1 MLDYLKSIGL
11 PVNPLS
17 KKIMSA
23 SEMIAYHHT
32 LESNRNHIDYE
43 IDGSVIKVNNYKKE
57 SDWG

>member
-17 KKIMSA
+17 KKITSA

-32 LESNRNHIDYE
+32 LESNRNIDYE
-43 IDGSVIKVNNYKKE
+43 IDGSQSKYQKKT
-57 SDWG
+57 DWG